1 MANKRKSGIALA
13 IAGAVM
19 AAIAIAAIILAV
31 VGATAGFKAAAEAEV
46 TELKRG
52 HVYRYALDDFLRI
65 GDTSYTF
72 VSMPNYAINVNNNAT
87 PEYTDV
93 TAFEYVAV
101 NTQNAGYQKRTYPG
115 AYMTNALTNGA
126 YIYDNAS
133 PSATYYNVVYRH
145 ADGTTTT
152 IGRSTAGWY
161 IDIYFDS
168 APTFSGTYAQ
178 QVGAGWVQ
186 YATDLGALS
195 DAPDIDTTATANIVL
210 PNTHNNVDYTD
221 NTALKG
227 YKVTN
232 ADEHV
237 DQNSTV
243 YVSVTLKD
251 INDDIIAA
259 DIVELSKVGN
269 DYYYIPVIENL
280 YEHITDWGE
289 GSSTAPTIDPQYYE
303 PHAIEIKYHWGHDT
317 VTISNGNLYQS
328 WQLNS
333 TLYAYYLK
341 DLRQDSYNEGLIAGT
356 DEARSEYESAMGV
369 YASMDIVSGIFAK
382 IGEILNI
389 PIFGN
394 IPLYVFVLIPLIM
407 GVIYVILKFVR

>member
-1 MANKRKSGIALA
+1 MANKRKGGIALA

-31 VGATAGFKAAAEAEV
+31 VGATVGFKAAADA

-52 HVYRYALDDFLRI
+52 HIYRYALDDFVRI

-72 VSMPNYAINVNNNAT
+72 VTMPNYAVNINNNAS
-87 PEYTDV
+87 PNYTDV

-101 NTQNAGYQKRTYPG
+101 DTQNAGYLRRTYPG
-115 AYMTNALTNGA
+115 AYMTDAATTGA

-133 PSATYYNVVYRH
+133 SSASYYNVVYRH
-145 ADGTTTT
+145 PDGTTTT
-152 IGRSTAGWY
+152 IGRSTSGWY
-161 IDIYFDS
+161 VDVYFDS
-168 APTFSGTYAQ
+168 TPTFTGTYAQ

-186 YATDLGALS
+186 YATDLGELS
-195 DAPDIDTTATANIVL
+195 DAPDIETTATANIIL
-210 PNTHNNVDYTD
+210 PSTNDNVNYTD
-221 NTALKG
+221 NTALTG

-232 ADEHV
+232 AAEHV
-237 DQNSTV
+237 DQNNTV

-251 INDDIIAA
+251 INNNIIAA
-259 DIVELSKVGN
+259 DIAELSKVGN
-269 DYYYIPVIENL
+269 DYYYIPIVENL
-280 YEHITDWGE
+280 NEHITDWGD
-289 GSSTAPTIDPQYYE
+289 GSGTAPTIDPQYYE
-303 PHAIEIKYHWGHDT
+303 PHAIDIKYHWGHDT
-317 VTISNGNLYQS
+317 ITISNGNIYQS
-328 WQLNS
+328 WQLNT
-333 TLYAYYLK
+333 TLYAYYIK
-341 DLRQDSYNEGLIAGT
+341 DLRQDAYNEGIIAGT